1 MPDTPLDRT
10 AQTDLAFLRS
20 IVEGRGRPPITL
32 AICYLAGGVLYGL
45 QCLFHI
51 GQMLGWVKW
60 PGLAS
65 LVFVIAITGSFLVIL
80 VWAIRRDKRE
90 EATLGRGPLVSRAM
104 SAGLSGA
111 GMANAAM
118 MVIFAVGAIR
128 DHDFAQWLYY
138 PAVAF
143 GLQSA
148 AWYAAW
154 NLRRKR
160 WMLLTCIG
168 HWLTA
173 AALGLTVRE
182 PAFYL
187 GICTFAL
194 FGLFGYPGWI
204 MYREARAPQ
213 PEER

>member
-1 MPDTPLDRT
+1 MPDAPLDRT

-51 GQMLGWVKW
+51 GQMLGLVRW
-60 PGLAS
+60 PDLANLS
-65 LVFVIAITGSFLVIL
+65 FVIAITGAFLVIL
-80 VWAIRRDKRE
+80 TWAIRRDRRE
-90 EATLGRGPLVSRAM
+90 EASWGRGPLVARAM

-118 MVIFAVGAIR
+118 VVIFAFGAFR
-128 DHDFAQWLYY
+128 DHDFNQWLYY
-138 PAVAF
+138 PAVVF

-160 WMLLTCIG
+160 WMLFTCIG

-173 AALGLTVRE
+173 VALGVSIRE
-182 PAFYL
+182 PAIYL

-194 FGLFGYPGWI
+194 FALFGYPGWI